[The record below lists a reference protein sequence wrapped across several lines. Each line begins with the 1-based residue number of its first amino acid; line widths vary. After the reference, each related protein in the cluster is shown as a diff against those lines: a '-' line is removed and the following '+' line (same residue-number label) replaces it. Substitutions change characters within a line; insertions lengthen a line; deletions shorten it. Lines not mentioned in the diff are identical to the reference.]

1 MKTFRLSEHF
11 TLAEFEKSATAIANG
26 IDNRVP
32 SQYVPALEQ
41 LCKTILEPLR
51 AFANSPE
58 GKQSLSLSPSQEV
71 PIIISSGYRCP
82 KLNSAVG
89 GVYSSQ
95 HTLGEACDIRLPV
108 SKHTTQRDGK
118 AHTDKEILNSWFEWI
133 VTNTDFDQAIIE
145 TANGKDFWIHVS
157 CRANKRKN
165 RHQAIRFLQ
174 KK

>member
-1 MKTFRLSEHF
+1 MKDLLLSPHF
-11 TLAEFEKSATAIANG
+11 KLAEFEKSATATKLG

-32 SQYVPALEQ
+32 SHYIPALQQ
-41 LCKTILEPLR
+41 LCKEILEPLR
-51 AFANSPE
+51 EFTQQP
-58 GKQSLSLSPSQEV
+58 V
-71 PIIISSGYRCP
+71 VISSGYRCP
-82 KLNSAVG
+82 QLNIKVG

-118 AHTDKEILNSWFEWI
+118 AHTDKEILNSWFDWI

-157 CRANKRKN
+157 CRQNKRKN
-165 RHQAIRFLQ
+165 RHQVIRFLQ

>member
-1 MKTFRLSEHF
+1 MKNDIQLSEHF
-11 TLAEFEKSATAIANG
+11 KLSEFTRSATATARK
-26 IDNRVP
+26 IDNTP
-32 SQYVPALEQ
+32 SQEVISNLKV
-41 LCKTILEPLR
+41 LCQNVLEPLR
-51 AFANSPE
+51 AFA
-58 GKQSLSLSPSQEV
+58 QQ

-82 KLNSAVG
+82 QLNIKVG

-118 AHTDKEILNSWFEWI
+118 AHTDKEILNSWFDWI

-157 CRANKRKN
+157 CRRNKRKN
-165 RHQAIRFLQ
+165 RHQVIRNLQ

>member
-1 MKTFRLSEHF
+1 MKNDIQLSEHF
-11 TLAEFEKSATAIANG
+11 KLSEFTRSATATARK
-26 IDNRVP
+26 IDNTP
-32 SQYVPALEQ
+32 SQEVISNLKV
-41 LCKTILEPLR
+41 LCQNVLEPLR
-51 AFANSPE
+51 AFA
-58 GKQSLSLSPSQEV
+58 QQ

-108 SKHTTQRDGK
+108 SKHTPQRDGK
-118 AHTDKEILNSWFEWI
+118 AHTDKEILNSWFDWI
-133 VTNTDFDQAIIE
+133 VSNTDFDQAIIE

-157 CRANKRKN
+157 CRRNKRKN
-165 RHQAIRFLQ
+165 RHQVIRFLQ

>member
-1 MKTFRLSEHF
+1 MKNDIQLSEHF
-11 TLAEFEKSATAIANG
+11 KLSEFTRSATATARK
-26 IDNRVP
+26 IDNTP
-32 SQYVPALEQ
+32 SQEVISNLKV
-41 LCKTILEPLR
+41 LCQNVLEPLR
-51 AFANSPE
+51 AFA
-58 GKQSLSLSPSQEV
+58 QQ

-89 GVYSSQ
+89 GVYASQ

-118 AHTDKEILNSWFEWI
+118 AHTDKEILNSWFDWI
-133 VTNTDFDQAIIE
+133 VSNTDFDQAIIE

-157 CRANKRKN
+157 CRQNKRKN
-165 RHQAIRFLQ
+165 RHQVIRFLQ

>member
-1 MKTFRLSEHF
+1 MKNDIQLSEHF
-11 TLAEFEKSATAIANG
+11 KLSEFTRSATATARK
-26 IDNRVP
+26 IDNTP
-32 SQYVPALEQ
+32 SQEVISNLKV
-41 LCKTILEPLR
+41 LCQNVLEPLR
-51 AFANSPE
+51 AFA
-58 GKQSLSLSPSQEV
+58 QQ

-82 KLNSAVG
+82 QLNIKVG

-118 AHTDKEILNSWFEWI
+118 AHTDKEILNSWFDWI

-165 RHQAIRFLQ
+165 RHQVIRFLQ

>member
-1 MKTFRLSEHF
+1 MKDLLLSPHF
-11 TLAEFEKSATAIANG
+11 KLAEFERSATATKLG

-32 SQYVPALEQ
+32 SHYIPALQQ
-41 LCKTILEPLR
+41 LCQEILEPLR
-51 AFANSPE
+51 EFAQQP
-58 GKQSLSLSPSQEV
+58 V
-71 PIIISSGYRCP
+71 VISSGYRCP
-82 KLNSAVG
+82 QLNVKVG

-108 SKHTTQRDGK
+108 SKHTPQRDGK
-118 AHTDKEILNSWFEWI
+118 AHTDKEVLNRWFDWI

-157 CRANKRKN
+157 CRRNKRKN
-165 RHQAIRFLQ
+165 RHQVIRFLQ

>member
-1 MKTFRLSEHF
+1 MKNDIQLSEHF
-11 TLAEFEKSATAIANG
+11 KLSEFTRSATATARK
-26 IDNRVP
+26 IDNTP
-32 SQYVPALEQ
+32 SQEVISNLKV
-41 LCKTILEPLR
+41 LCQNVLEPLR
-51 AFANSPE
+51 AFA
-58 GKQSLSLSPSQEV
+58 QQ

-118 AHTDKEILNSWFEWI
+118 AHTDKEILNSWFDWI
-133 VTNTDFDQAIIE
+133 VSNTDFDQAIIE

-157 CRANKRKN
+157 CRRNKRKN
-165 RHQAIRFLQ
+165 RHQIIRFLQ